1 MPEEPQ
7 LERLIA
13 KGRAQLKEGR
23 LEEAR
28 SLFQQARDLDDLE
41 PDAHDG
47 LATIAYLQGELEL
60 AVEHFERL
68 TRLDPR
74 RAPAWTNLGAIYN
87 RLNNHTRAVEVL
99 RRAVQVDRTSGPAF
113 YNLGS
118 AYRHLKQWSNAVPAY
133 REAIRLEPT
142 EADAY
147 ISLGQVYLEMKNVPQ
162 ATAQFR
168 KALEL
173 RPDSKRARKGLAEC
187 ESAVATETSKA
198 SPFGRLV
205 DTRMLAQGQQASV
218 VSTRVL
224 STTERLRD
232 RRAVDNLSAALEA
245 EGLAVNQS
253 LVDSLSEALSQLVKG
268 LMLASKPDRDAA
280 LTQGAEEY
288 GRACRELGQL
298 TPSLRRTARQLRD
311 HEGTVQ

>member
-13 KGRAQLKEGR
+13 QGRAQLKEGQ
-23 LEEAR
+23 LEAAR

-41 PDAHDG
+41 PDVHDG

-60 AVEHFERL
+60 AAEHFERL

-87 RLNNHTRAVEVL
+87 RLNNHTRAAEVL
-99 RRAVQVDRTSGPAF
+99 RRAVQVDRSSGAAF

-133 REAIRLEPT
+133 REAVRLEPT
-142 EADAY
+142 EPDAY
-147 ISLGQVYLEMKNVPQ
+147 IMLGQVYLEMKNVPQ

-173 RPDSKRARKGLAEC
+173 RPESKRARKGLDEC
-187 ESAVATETSKA
+187 EAAVTTETSKA

-205 DTRMLAQGQQASV
+205 NTEMLAQGQRATVASN
-218 VSTRVL
+218 RVL

-245 EGLAVNQS
+245 EGAAVNQS
-253 LVDSLSEALSQLVKG
+253 LAEALSLSLVRLGKG
-268 LMLASKPDRDAA
+268 LMLSNKPDRDAA

-298 TPSLRRTARQLRD
+298 TTALRRTVRQLRD